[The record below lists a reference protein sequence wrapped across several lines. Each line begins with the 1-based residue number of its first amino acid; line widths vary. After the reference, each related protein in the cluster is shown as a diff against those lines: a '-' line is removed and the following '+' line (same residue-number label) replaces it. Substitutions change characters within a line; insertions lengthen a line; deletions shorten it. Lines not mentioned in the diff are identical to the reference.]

1 MILNSDAKFK
11 EKLTCSFKHDMRNL
25 INFHPIKSL
34 KISPRRALFVQSIKA
49 WDKKI
54 KRSYLWWHWKVVP
67 NVSENWLVAW
77 KMTRNFVTFHAS
89 SWKSEN
95 LHLMGSFCR
104 KHEVLDEKV
113 QKSYLSWHWRVMQSL
128 KKSWLLTLGF
138 MTNLVNFN
146 ASSRNFENLHFDVL
160 LLSIACKVS
169 AKKVEKNSLFVWKI
183 KWEIWWIF
191 TRTVKNLKI
200 CTFMGYFCQ
209 TYVMF
214 QLKWSRQAGIYPD
227 SSINVRFLN

>member
-95 LHLMGSFCR
+95 LHLMGSFC
-104 KHEVLDEKV
+104 
-113 QKSYLSWHWRVMQSL
+113 QKDIKFYMIKYKRVISHDTGE
-128 KKSWLLTLGF
+128 W
-138 MTNLVNFN
+138 
-146 ASSRNFENLHFDVL
+146 
-160 LLSIACKVS
+160 CKVWRKTGS
-169 AKKVEKNSLFVWKI
+169 WFQ
-183 KWEIWWIF
+183 KWH
-191 TRTVKNLKI
+191 
-200 CTFMGYFCQ
+200 
-209 TYVMF
+209 
-214 QLKWSRQAGIYPD
+214 D
-227 SSINVRFLN
+227 

>member
-104 KHEVLDEKV
+104 KHKVLDEKV

-169 AKKVEKNSLFVWKI
+169 AKKVEEKLTFCLKNQMRNLMNFYSNSEKSENLHFDG
-183 KWEIWWIF
+183 IF
-191 TRTVKNLKI
+191 LSNVCNVSAKMI
-200 CTFMGYFCQ
+200 Q
-209 TYVMF
+209 TSRD
-214 QLKWSRQAGIYPD
+214 LSRQFY
-227 SSINVRFLN
+227 